1 MIQGLTLMTATKIQS
16 AASLDSGQNHAG
28 MTEGTTCGRSMRK
41 FSCFSRQKTREYGTN
56 CLKGNEQM
64 SAILRLRYVWCVLP
78 AWVVLA
84 HFLGGPAHAHYLWV
98 VEEDGQY
105 VVARG
110 TPPNDREAYHPD
122 AVTLIKAFD
131 RGGAE
136 VVIERVNDKA
146 GVFFRAQQPPS
157 VATVMC
163 DWGSRVKTT
172 RGKKLMTRKEAEAQG
187 FRVLEAFTS
196 IQTSKTLFED
206 GDAVLKNLGMRF
218 EVVPLSSP
226 FQLKPGAPLEVR
238 LLFDGAP
245 LKDTMVS
252 TDGCVETK
260 TDQNGMA
267 RVDGFHEGWNII
279 MARHTVSAAGDPDI
293 NYRQFMTFL
302 LFKVPR

>member
-1 MIQGLTLMTATKIQS
+1 
-16 AASLDSGQNHAG
+16 
-28 MTEGTTCGRSMRK
+28 
-41 FSCFSRQKTREYGTN
+41 
-56 CLKGNEQM
+56 M
-64 SAILRLRYVWCVLP
+64 SAIPRLRYVWCVLL
-78 AWVVLA
+78 AWVVLIG
-84 HFLGGPAHAHYLWV
+84 FLGGPAHAHYLWV
-98 VEEDGQY
+98 AQEDGRY

-110 TPPNDREAYHPD
+110 IPPDDWEAYNPA
-122 AVTLIKAFD
+122 AVTLIRAFD

-136 VVIERVNDKA
+136 VVIERVNEKA

-196 IQTSKTLFED
+196 TQVSKILFED
-206 GDAVLKNLGMRF
+206 GNAVLKNLGMRF
-218 EVVPLSSP
+218 EIVPLKSP
-226 FQLKPGAPLEVR
+226 FKLKPGAPLEVQ
-238 LLFDGAP
+238 LLFDGVP
-245 LKDTMVS
+245 LNATMIA
-252 TDGCVETK
+252 TDGRIETK

-267 RVDGFHEGWNII
+267 RIDGFHDGWNII

-302 LFKVPR
+302 LFKVP

>member
-1 MIQGLTLMTATKIQS
+1 
-16 AASLDSGQNHAG
+16 
-28 MTEGTTCGRSMRK
+28 
-41 FSCFSRQKTREYGTN
+41 
-56 CLKGNEQM
+56 M
-64 SAILRLRYVWCVLP
+64 SAILRLRYVWCVLL

-84 HFLGGPAHAHYLWV
+84 GFLGRIAHAHYLWV
-98 VEEDGQY
+98 VQEDDRY

-110 TPPNDREAYHPD
+110 IPPDDREAYNPD
-122 AVTLIKAFD
+122 AVTLIKALD
-131 RGGAE
+131 REGAE
-136 VVIERVNDKA
+136 VPIESVKEKRWVSFSSEKRV
-146 GVFFRAQQPPS
+146 S
-157 VATVMC
+157 VATVVC

-196 IQTSKTLFED
+196 TQVSKTLFED
-206 GDAVLKNLGMRF
+206 GDAVSKNLGMRF
-218 EVVPLSSP
+218 EIVPLSSP
-226 FQLKPGAPLEVR
+226 FQLKLGAPLEMQ

-252 TDGCVETK
+252 TDGRIETK

-267 RVDGFHEGWNII
+267 RIDGCHEGWNII
-279 MARHTVSAAGDPDI
+279 MARHMVSASGDPDI